1 MALLSFGLVN
11 TLGLVV
17 GLRSSFQKAGADP
30 SLINLPQQAIA
41 YCLGHAIY
49 NLFLHP
55 LAKFP
60 GPVWMRV
67 SRAPFCYK
75 LLTGT
80 LPFDMLELHKRYG
93 PVVRIAPDELAFHD
107 SRAWKDIMGHKSQG
121 GAEMEKSM
129 KFYRSVPNA
138 PSDIVSSGREEHAN
152 LRRSLAH
159 GFSERSMRD
168 QQPMIKSYV
177 DLLVQRLHQHG
188 ANGSKPLDLA
198 AWYNYTTFDVI
209 GDLAFGES
217 FGCLDGSDYHPWVK
231 AIFQMARLGTVL
243 QTGTHYPLVLK
254 LMMAM
259 IPEKAKRERAH
270 HEEFTEAK
278 LKRRMELGQDRPDLI
293 EGLLKKKDDWN
304 MSFAKLKAN
313 SSILIIGGSETTA
326 TLLSGATYYL
336 LMNPDA
342 LAKLTDEI
350 RSAFKDESEI
360 DFQSVSNLPYLLACL
375 DEALRLYPPVPIG
388 LPRIVP
394 QGGANIADHYVPE
407 GTTVS
412 IYQWAMYHSEKNFR
426 DPFGFHPER
435 WLQDPAFASDNRE
448 AFQPFHV
455 GPRNC
460 IGRNLAYVE
469 MRLILTRV
477 LWNFD
482 MKIADDST
490 DWAPKQKIYLLWEK
504 GPLNAYLT
512 PVQRS

>member
-1 MALLSFGLVN
+1 MALFSLGLLN
-11 TLGLVV
+11 TLGLVI
-17 GLRSSFQKAGADP
+17 GL
-30 SLINLPQQAIA
+30 AIV
-41 YCLGHAIY
+41 YYLGNVVY
-49 NLFLHP
+49 LLFFHP

-60 GPVWMRV
+60 GPIWMRI
-67 SRAPFCYK
+67 SRVPFCYK
-75 LLTGT
+75 LCVGS
-80 LPFDMLELHKRYG
+80 LPFDMLDLHKKYG

-107 SRAWKDIMGHKSQG
+107 SRAWKDIMGHKTQS
-121 GAEMEKSM
+121 GAEMEKSV
-129 KFYRSVPNA
+129 KFYRAVPNA
-138 PSDIVSSGREEHAN
+138 PADIVSSGREEHST

-168 QQPMIKSYV
+168 QQPMIKGYI
-177 DLLVQRLHQHG
+177 DLLIKRLHEHG
-188 ANGSKPLDLA
+188 ANGGKALDLA

-231 AIFQMARLGTVL
+231 SIFQMARVGTVM
-243 QTGTHYPLVLK
+243 QTGTHYPFVLK
-254 LMMAM
+254 LFMAL
-259 IPEKAKRERAH
+259 IPEKVKREQSQH
-270 HEEFTEAK
+270 DEFTEAK
-278 LKRRMELGQDRPDLI
+278 LRRRMDLGQERPDLL
-293 EGLLKKKDDWN
+293 EGLLRKKDEWN

-342 LAKLTDEI
+342 LKKLTDEI
-350 RSAFKDESEI
+350 RSTFKDESEI

-375 DEALRLYPPVPIG
+375 EEALRLYPPVPIG

-394 QGGANIADHYVPE
+394 KGGANIADHYVPE
-407 GTTVS
+407 DTTVS

-435 WLQDPAFASDNRE
+435 WLQDPAFATDNKE

-482 MKIADDST
+482 IKIADDST

>member
-1 MALLSFGLVN
+1 MALCSFAVGN
-11 TLGLVV
+11 TLGVAL
-17 GLRSSFQKAGADP
+17 GL
-30 SLINLPQQAIA
+30 AIA
-41 YCLGHAIY
+41 YCLAHAFY

-55 LAKFP
+55 LARFP
-60 GPVWMRV
+60 GPRWMCV

-80 LPFDMLELHKRYG
+80 LPFDVLELHKRYG
-93 PVVRIAPDELAFHD
+93 PAVRIAPDELAFLD
-107 SRAWKDIMGHKSQG
+107 SRAWRDVMGHKGQG
-121 GAEMEKSM
+121 AGAEMDKSA
-129 KFYRSVPNA
+129 KFYRAVPNA
-138 PSDIVSSGREEHAN
+138 PTDIVNSGREEHAG

-168 QQPMIKSYV
+168 QEPIIKGYV
-177 DLLVQRLHQHG
+177 DLLVERLREHG
-188 ANGSKPLDLA
+188 QAAGGGGRALDLA

-217 FGCLDGSDYHPWVK
+217 FGCLDGSDYHPWVRS
-231 AIFQMARLGTVL
+231 IFQMARLGTVL
-243 QTGTHYPLVLK
+243 QTGTHYPFVLK
-254 LMMAM
+254 LLMAM
-259 IPEKAKRERAH
+259 VPEKVKRERARH
-270 HEEFTEAK
+270 GEFTEAR
-278 LKRRMELGQDRPDLI
+278 LKRRMELGQERPDLI

-336 LMNPDA
+336 LMNPAA
-342 LAKLTDEI
+342 LEKLTDEI
-350 RSAFKDESEI
+350 RSTFKDESEI
-360 DFQSVSNLPYLLACL
+360 DFQSVSNLPYLLACIQ
-375 DEALRLYPPVPIG
+375 EALRIYPPVPIG

-394 QGGANIADHYVPE
+394 PGGATIAGHHVPE

-412 IYQWAMYHSEKNFR
+412 VYHWAMYHSEKNFR

-435 WLQDPAFASDNRE
+435 WLQDPAFAGDDRE
-448 AFQPFHV
+448 AFQPFHI

-469 MRLILTRV
+469 MRLILARV

-482 MKIADDST
+482 IKIADNST
-490 DWAPKQKIYLLWEK
+490 DWASRQKIYLLWEK

>member
-1 MALLSFGLVN
+1 MALLSFGLAN
-11 TLGLVV
+11 TVGLVV
-17 GLRSSFQKAGADP
+17 GL
-30 SLINLPQQAIA
+30 AIF
-41 YCLGHAIY
+41 YGLGHAFY

-60 GPVWMRV
+60 GPIWMRV

-80 LPFDMLELHKRYG
+80 LPFDMLELHKKYG

-177 DLLVQRLHQHG
+177 DLLIKRLHEHG
-188 ANGSKPLDLA
+188 EKGGKALDLA

-209 GDLAFGES
+209 GDLAFGEA

-231 AIFQMARLGTVL
+231 SIFQMARLGTVL
-243 QTGTHYPLVLK
+243 QTGTHYPFVLK

-293 EGLLKKKDDWN
+293 EGLLKKKDDWD
-304 MSFAKLKAN
+304 MSFDKLKAN

-336 LMNPDA
+336 LMNQDA
-342 LAKLTDEI
+342 LKKLTDEI
-350 RSAFKDESEI
+350 RSTFKEESEI

-388 LPRIVP
+388 LPRVVP
-394 QGGANIADHYVPE
+394 QGGATIADHYVPE

-435 WLQDPAFASDNRE
+435 WLQDPAYASDNKE
-448 AFQPFHV
+448 AFQPFHI

-469 MRLILTRV
+469 MRLILARV

-482 MKIADDST
+482 LKIADDST
-490 DWAPKQKIYLLWEK
+490 DWAPRQKIYLLWEK